1 VTEPEPLAPASLRA
15 EVVEE
20 TRQLADRLDTEGP
33 AALGHYRVTRF
44 IPRPDGTADRVVTE
58 PACELTASLKSGL
71 AVRARLLAEM
81 ADLKPQLAR
90 TAARV
95 EAHVQARLKA
105 EFGLPSMVSAHLG
118 GRMSDVFDGPA
129 VVRVTHLGGLY
140 HGPNGWWR
148 SGFEPGEPE
157 VVTRPCPVDPDRL
170 AEVLDGLAAEL
181 GVPVV
186 MFRIN
191 PPETGR

>member
-1 VTEPEPLAPASLRA
+1 MTEPEPLAPASLRA

-44 IPRPDGTADRVVTE
+44 VPRPDGTADRVVTE

-71 AVRARLLAEM
+71 AVRARLLAEL
-81 ADLKPQLAR
+81 ADLKPRLAR

-105 EFGLPSMVSAHLG
+105 EFGLPSLVHAHLG
-118 GRMSDVFDGPA
+118 GRLGDVLDGPA
-129 VVRVTHLGGLY
+129 FVRISHLGGLY
-140 HGPNGWWR
+140 HGRTGWWR
-148 SGFEPGEPE
+148 SGCEPGEPE
-157 VVTRPCPVDPDRL
+157 VVDRPCPVNPLRL
-170 AEVLDGLAAEL
+170 TGILDGLAAEL
-181 GVPVV
+181 GIPVV
-186 MFRIN
+186 MFQIN
-191 PPETGR
+191 PPVTS